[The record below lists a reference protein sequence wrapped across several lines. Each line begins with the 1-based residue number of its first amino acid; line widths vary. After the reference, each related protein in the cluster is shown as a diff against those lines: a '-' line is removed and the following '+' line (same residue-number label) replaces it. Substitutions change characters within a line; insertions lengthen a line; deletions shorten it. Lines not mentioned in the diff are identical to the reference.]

1 MSLHIYVNCLLS
13 STLAFMISF
22 ACACMEAYMLD
33 PYCMSSIMA
42 SPAHGD
48 RTISDR
54 VNI

>member
-13 STLAFMISF
+13 RTLAFMISL
-22 ACACMEAYMLD
+22 ACECMEAYMSD
-33 PYCMSSIMA
+33 PCCMSWIMA

-54 VNI
+54 VKL